1 MHSWQMDPLFD
12 ILYFLLSVG
21 KYYKQFYTII
31 FRNVKYTKT
40 NNIIIRL
47 NISLS
52 IKIDKR
58 STVSPL
64 ENDFQMG

>member
-52 IKIDKR
+52 IKIDKV

>member
-1 MHSWQMDPLFD
+1 MDPLFD

-52 IKIDKR
+52 IKIDKV